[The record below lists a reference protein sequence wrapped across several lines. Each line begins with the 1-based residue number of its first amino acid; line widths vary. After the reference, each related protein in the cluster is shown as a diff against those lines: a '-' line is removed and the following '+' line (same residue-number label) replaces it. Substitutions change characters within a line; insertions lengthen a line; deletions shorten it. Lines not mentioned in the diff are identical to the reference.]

1 MMRGIRPLVF
11 GVLSAMLL
19 AGIGIMRGPDGPAGE
34 GEAWLVPL
42 GVLSVAYAIVFVG
55 DVVYHAWKGEGQA
68 CRVCGHV
75 RHVRSFRIAGPCPK
89 CGE

>member
-1 MMRGIRPLVF
+1 MIRGIRLVVF
-11 GVLSAMLL
+11 AVLSSALL
-19 AGIGIMRGPDGPAGE
+19 AVVGMMRRGGAAAGD

-55 DVVYHAWKGEGQA
+55 DVVFHALKGEGQA

-75 RHVRSFRIAGPCPK
+75 RPVRSFRIAGPCPK
-89 CGE
+89 CGG

>member
-1 MMRGIRPLVF
+1 MSGRIRLLVF
-11 GVLSAMLL
+11 GVLSAALL
-19 AGIGIMRGPDGPAGE
+19 AAVGMTRREGGAAGD

-75 RHVRSFRIAGPCPK
+75 RPVRSFRIAGPCPK
-89 CGE
+89 CGG